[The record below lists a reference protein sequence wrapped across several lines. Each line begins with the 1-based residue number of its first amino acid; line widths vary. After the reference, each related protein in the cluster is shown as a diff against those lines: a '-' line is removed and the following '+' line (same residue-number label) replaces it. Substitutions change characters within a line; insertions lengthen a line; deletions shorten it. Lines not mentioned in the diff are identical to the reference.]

1 MKPKRF
7 IRVGSSDPVEYTR
20 IEIKKVT
27 CDYYL
32 QVFNEER
39 RLDPKLEETLIM
51 HLLRTRSPL
60 LKRKNIR
67 EEITVIYH
75 KKYNHD

>member
-1 MKPKRF
+1 MARKRF
-7 IRVGSSDPVEYTR
+7 IRVGTSDPVEYTK

-39 RLDPKLEETLIM
+39 KLDPKLEETLIM

-60 LKRKNIR
+60 LIRKNIR